1 MRKSVLVFGIS
12 SGVVGIVMMLATLPY
27 IKNHDSQRADIFGYA
42 SMVLSA
48 LLVFFGIRSHREKES
63 AGRLTYGRGL
73 VVGVLITLV
82 SWVCFSV
89 AFELIYFWIVPDYG
103 ETFAACMVE
112 RARESGG
119 TPADIDKARS
129 QAAMFRRLW
138 DNPFTNAAL
147 TFATLFPVGFAAAA
161 ISAAILRK
169 R

>member
-1 MRKSVLVFGIS
+1 MRKSVLIFGVS
-12 SGVVGIVMMLATLPY
+12 SGVVAIVLMLATLPY
-27 IKNHDSQRADIFGYA
+27 IQNHDSQKADIFGYA

-48 LLVFFGIRSHREKES
+48 LLVFFGVRSHREKES
-63 AGRLTYGRGL
+63 AGRLTFGRGL
-73 VVGVLITLV
+73 LVGVLITLV
-82 SWVCFSV
+82 SWACFSV

-147 TFATLFPVGFAAAA
+147 TFATLFPVGFAA
-161 ISAAILRK
+161 SAVSALILK
-169 R
+169 KP

>member
-1 MRKSVLVFGIS
+1 MRKSVLIFGVS
-12 SGVVGIVMMLATLPY
+12 SGVVAIVMMLATLPY
-27 IKNHDSQRADIFGYA
+27 IQNHDSEKADIFGYA

-48 LLVFFGIRSHREKES
+48 LLVFFGIRSFREKES
-63 AGRLTYGRGL
+63 AGRLTFGRGL
-73 VVGVLITLV
+73 LVGVLITLI
-82 SWVCFSV
+82 SWACFSV

-103 ETFAACMVE
+103 EKFAACMIE
-112 RARESGG
+112 RARDSGG

-161 ISAAILRK
+161 ISATILRK

>member
-1 MRKSVLVFGIS
+1 VRKSVLVFGIS
-12 SGVVGIVMMLATLPY
+12 SGVVGIVLMLATLPY
-27 IKNHDSQRADIFGYA
+27 IQNHDSQKADIFGYA

-48 LLVFFGIRSHREKES
+48 LLVFFGIRSYREKES

-73 VVGVLITLV
+73 LVGVLITLV
-82 SWVCFSV
+82 SWACFSV

-103 ETFAACMVE
+103 EKFAACMVE

-119 TPADIDKARS
+119 TPADIEKARS

-147 TFATLFPVGFAAAA
+147 TLATLFPVGFAAAA
-161 ISAAILRK
+161 VSAAILRK